1 MAKETK
7 QVTIGTS
14 AVQLYSEIVR
24 NVIGKFII
32 RADPANTAKI
42 WYGFGSGLTVNTGAG
57 ALSAGEIFE
66 FPIKR
71 TDDRYPDET
80 EYYFISDAASQN
92 ILVHAH

>member
-1 MAKETK
+1 MAFDIK

-14 AVQLYSEIVR
+14 AVQLYSEIVHD
-24 NVIGKFII
+24 VISKIMV

-42 WYGFGSGLTVNTGAG
+42 WYGPSGVDTDSGGG
-57 ALSAGEIFE
+57 ALSPGEQFE

-80 EYYFISDAASQN
+80 EYYFISDTASQN